1 MFKHLCILLAILA
14 TMTPL
19 ALAQSIL
26 DTPRASQH
34 AQVSQRIGITDITV
48 NYSRP
53 VVNNRKI
60 WGTLVPYGEVWRAG
74 ANENTTISFSDPVTI
89 EGKPLAKGIYGLH
102 MIPNADEWTVIFS
115 KNSSAWGSFT
125 YNQSEDALRVSIKPR
140 AGDFHEA
147 LLYDFDEVKP
157 ESAVLSLKWEKVAV
171 PINVAVDVNQIVVKN
186 LPDQLRGGV
195 RYTWEAWD
203 EAANYLLDHNLSLE
217 DALADSNHSIQVEER
232 FDNLVTKEQILDK
245 LGRKDEAKA
254 VEAKALAMGNVL
266 QIHTYGRQLQ
276 IHGQQDRAFQ
286 IFRVNMQKN
295 PDNWLAHSE
304 AARIS
309 CAKGDYDN
317 AAKEMQL
324 SANGAPED
332 SKSYMQMLVRRL
344 QAKEDINRQ

>member
-1 MFKHLCILLAILA
+1 MFKQLCILLAVWA
-14 TMTPL
+14 AVTPF

-26 DTPRASQH
+26 DTPRPSQH

-53 VVNNRKI
+53 LVNNRKI

-89 EGKPLAKGIYGLH
+89 EGKPLAKGVYGLH

-125 YNQSEDALRVSIKPR
+125 YNQAEDALRVNIKPQTT
-140 AGDFHEA
+140 DFHEA
-147 LLYDFDEVKP
+147 LLYDFDAVKP
-157 ESAVLSLKWEKVAV
+157 ESGVLSLKWEKVSV
-171 PINVAVDVNQIVVKN
+171 PINIGVDVNQIVAHN

-254 VEAKALAMGNVL
+254 VEAKALGMGNPL

-295 PDNWLAHSE
+295 PDNWLTHSE

-309 CAKGDYDN
+309 CASGDYDK
-317 AAKEMQL
+317 AVKEMQL
-324 SANGAPED
+324 SADNAPPD
-332 SKSYMQMLVRRL
+332 TKSYMQMLVRRL